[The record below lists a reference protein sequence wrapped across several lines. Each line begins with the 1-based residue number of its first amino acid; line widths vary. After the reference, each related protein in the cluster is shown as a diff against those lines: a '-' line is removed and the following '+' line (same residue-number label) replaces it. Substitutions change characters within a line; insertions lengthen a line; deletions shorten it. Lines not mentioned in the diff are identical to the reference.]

1 MIDIND
7 FKLINDEFGHEA
19 GDKILKRVGD
29 CLLSLAR
36 DQDLVF
42 RIGGDEFCLVVP
54 TQSNINQLIE
64 QRIIYNFV
72 SSGINASVGIS
83 MAADHGHLL
92 KPSARQM

>member
-7 FKLINDEFGHEA
+7 FKLINDEFGYEE
-19 GDKILKRVGD
+19 RVGN

-42 RIGGDEFCLVVP
+42 RIGGDEFCLVVLA
-54 TQSNINQLIE
+54 QSNINQLIE

-72 SSGINASVGIS
+72 SSGINASVGMVFPRQLTTVIFW
-83 MAADHGHLL
+83 